1 MIVCNLTRG
10 TTLATSATE
19 ARGLIGWGVGL
30 LGRRELPPG
39 EGLLIVPC
47 QSIHSCLMR
56 FRFDAVFFDR
66 DRRVRHLIEAMP
78 PWRLSRHVW
87 RARGVLEL
95 PAGTITVTG
104 TERGD
109 QLAITRGNGQR

>member
-1 MIVCNLTRG
+1 MIVRNLTRG
-10 TTLATSATE
+10 TTLATSAT
-19 ARGLIGWGVGL
+19 AAGNLPSRGIGL
-30 LGRRELPPG
+30 LGRRDLPAG

-47 QSIHSCLMR
+47 QSIHSCFMR

-66 DRRVRHLIEAMP
+66 DHRVRHLIEAMP
-78 PWRLSRHVW
+78 PWRFSRHVW

-95 PAGTITVTG
+95 PAGTIAATG

-109 QLAITRGNGQR
+109 QLALEDL